1 MHIKEKFHSNI
12 YILHSSPLA
21 WEESIFHFNLLL
33 SFLPCILSQRV
44 ILKDSVERHVLQV
57 SLNFSHVPANMMC
70 VAPLRGISCKSI
82 GLSGTLQGFFTCFS
96 FEARDSRAVVN
107 TNNILFKQSEVELST
122 RKTWCKWSVAQPP
135 EILEAVAP
143 EEGDRESLRCK
154 AASHCE
160 KKLFSCKDNK
170 WSVVDFLGNGMSLV
184 RKTACVHD
192 CEDRKITFC
201 PTTTWT
207 WHWLLTLLLLLWPR
221 KPHQL
226 IRGPP
231 EADLVMCN
239 GAAGLKLTDFWVG
252 DCRML
257 YALAGESDSSVTRF
271 MFFSS
276 FL

>member
-1 MHIKEKFHSNI
+1 MI
-12 YILHSSPLA
+12 
-21 WEESIFHFNLLL
+21 
-33 SFLPCILSQRV
+33 
-44 ILKDSVERHVLQV
+44 
-57 SLNFSHVPANMMC
+57 C

-82 GLSGTLQGFFTCFS
+82 CLSGTLESFFTCFG
-96 FEARDSRAVVN
+96 FEARESRAVVN
-107 TNNILFKQSEVELST
+107 TNKNNILFKQSEVELST
-122 RKTWCKWSVAQPP
+122 WKTWCKWSVAQPLQS
-135 EILEAVAP
+135 LEALAP

-160 KKLFSCKDNK
+160 KSFFFKFLSCKDNK

-184 RKTACVHD
+184 RKTVCVHV

-207 WHWLLTLLLLLWPR
+207 WHWLLTLLLLLWPK

-226 IRGPP
+226 IRGAP

-257 YALAGESDSSVTRF
+257 YALAGDSDSGVTRF

-276 FL
+276 LL